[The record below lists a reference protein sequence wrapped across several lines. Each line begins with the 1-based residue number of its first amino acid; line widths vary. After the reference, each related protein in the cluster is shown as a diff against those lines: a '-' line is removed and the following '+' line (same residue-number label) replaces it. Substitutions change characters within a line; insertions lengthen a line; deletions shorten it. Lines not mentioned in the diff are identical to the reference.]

1 MKSIYETLAALGAGA
16 ILLSGC
22 GSANTKP
29 ATSPDVP
36 AATETTPAAAK
47 ESGAGEQSSGDAAA
61 GDATKTNDAAMPAGS
76 GAPATTAT
84 PAGSSAPATTAAPAG
99 TMAPK
104 AAAAAPKTAAKKPG
118 KKKDAAGGCGEGTC
132 G

>member
-16 ILLSGC
+16 ILLGGC
-22 GSANTKP
+22 AGASQP
-29 ATSPDVP
+29 AASPDVP

-47 ESGAGEQSSGDAAA
+47 ESGAEGDTAGE
-61 GDATKTNDAAMPAGS
+61 ATVDVPKTGNEAAMPADSSAPAMS
-76 GAPATTAT
+76 GAPATSA
-84 PAGSSAPATTAAPAG
+84 APAATAAPKKKTGKKAG
-99 TMAPK
+99 GPA
-104 AAAAAPKTAAKKPG
+104 TAG